1 MKKIGKK
8 LNPRRVFSLVLAVGF
23 ISLVLAFA
31 FNLTGGVALASPL
44 AATAPG
50 LGAAG
55 AYSALGKAGVTNSGN
70 SVLAGN
76 VGADDSITGFP
87 PGIAAAQVF
96 APDVNGAEADALSA
110 YGALSQTIDA
120 SLDLAGTNTVFPG
133 TYDVSASTLN
143 GTLTLDGSGVY
154 IFRSTSSIIA
164 SGSMN
169 LINGADACNV
179 FWQIPISMSIN
190 SGANMV
196 GTIIANTG
204 SITFGEGASLNGRA
218 LALVGQVT
226 LLNNRIFGPI
236 CALAPTATAGAPT
249 ATAGAPTATGVAP
262 TDNPQPEFTPTP
274 QTISPATGA
283 DLSEMHALATR
294 QWIRFGIGALGIGL
308 VLFGLTFRRKQSK

>member
-1 MKKIGKK
+1 
-8 LNPRRVFSLVLAVGF
+8 
-23 ISLVLAFA
+23 
-31 FNLTGGVALASPL
+31 
-44 AATAPG
+44 
-50 LGAAG
+50 
-55 AYSALGKAGVTNSGN
+55 
-70 SVLAGN
+70 
-76 VGADDSITGFP
+76 
-87 PGIAAAQVF
+87 VF

-236 CALAPTATAGAPT
+236 CALAPTATT
-249 ATAGAPTATGVAP
+249 VAP